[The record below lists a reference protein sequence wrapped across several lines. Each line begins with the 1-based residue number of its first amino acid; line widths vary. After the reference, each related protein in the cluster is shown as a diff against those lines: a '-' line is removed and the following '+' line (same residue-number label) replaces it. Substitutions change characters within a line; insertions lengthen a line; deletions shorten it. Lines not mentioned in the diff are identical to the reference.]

1 MDRGV
6 ATSQPRSRKLG
17 TTFVGCVVVL
27 AAVIGAG
34 GVGETFSTLRS
45 ARKNNDFPVAL
56 ALKTVKSRPKPAMKS
71 NVNIGSATQIIA
83 EAAAVRIDAGVNTA
97 RVTDAMNSLNVDWRT
112 VASGWTITFKKER
125 SGFLGLTY
133 VRERKVEIYVRTDR
147 TVEGL
152 AHDVAH
158 ELGHVADVTA
168 GNDDTRAAY
177 LQARGLAATTPWWTC
192 SGCTDLQVG
201 AGDFAETFALLAAP
215 PFKFYSELGQRAGPA
230 QLNEVLASLPDVIRA
245 TLSSSSGKRTSS
257 LSSSS
262 LS

>member
-27 AAVIGAG
+27 AAVLGAG
-34 GVGETFSTLRS
+34 RVGETFSTLRS
-45 ARKNNDFPVAL
+45 ARKNNDFPVEL
-56 ALKTVKSRPKPAMKS
+56 AMKTVKSRPKPAMKS

-83 EAAAVRIDAGVNTA
+83 EAAVRIDTGVNIA

-112 VASGWTITFKKER
+112 VASGWTIVFKKER
-125 SGFLGLTY
+125 NGYLGLTY
-133 VRERKVEIYVRTDR
+133 VRERKVEIYVRRDR
-147 TVEGL
+147 TAEGL
-152 AHDVAH
+152 AHDIAH

-168 GNDDTRAAY
+168 GNDDTRASY

-215 PFKFYSELGQRAGPA
+215 PFKFYSELGQPPGTA

-245 TLSSSSGKRTSS
+245 TLSSSSS
-257 LSSSS
+257 LS
-262 LS
+262 

>member
-6 ATSQPRSRKLG
+6 ATSQPRSRKLS
-17 TTFVGCVVVL
+17 TTFVGCVVCL
-27 AAVIGAG
+27 AAGLGAG

-45 ARKNNDFPVAL
+45 ARKNNDFPVEL
-56 ALKTVKSRPKPAMKS
+56 AMKEVKSRPKPTMRS
-71 NVNIGSATQIIA
+71 NVNIGSAAQIIA
-83 EAAAVRIDAGVNTA
+83 EADVRIDAGVDTA

-133 VRERKVEIYVRTDR
+133 VRERKVEIYVRKDR
-147 TVEGL
+147 SVEGL
-152 AHDVAH
+152 AHDIAH

-168 GNDDTRAAY
+168 GNDDSRAAY

-201 AGDFAETFALLAAP
+201 AGDFAETFALLAAR
-215 PFKFYSELGQRAGPA
+215 PFKFYSELGQAPGTA
-230 QLNEVLASLPDVIRA
+230 QLNGVLAALPVAIRA
-245 TLSSSSGKRTSS
+245 ALSQSA
-257 LSSSS
+257 LSQSAPLQPS
-262 LS
+262 